1 MGDKMNLTVAVLSS
15 LFLIL
20 ISGIAWV
27 IVRINSRRLS
37 RIDDELRAI
46 KVILSEM
53 PNDDGLKEYMF
64 AQDQQLR
71 GIVEKLD
78 TQPSS
83 DVLHQYIH
91 DQANQ
96 IIAIISTHDEDRES
110 RVTKTDLEISLR
122 VTNKLLEKVL
132 WSLRFDEDKYVE
144 SNEVNTNG
152 PEYQGRKNITR
163 MDTQNTNDCDNLDDK
178 VSMKKILEKSDDS
191 YSALLKFMD
200 KSGKSGTEALHA
212 LEATKVMRSR

>member
-1 MGDKMNLTVAVLSS
+1 MDLTVAVLSS

-27 IVRINSRRLS
+27 IIRIHSRRLS

-46 KVILSEM
+46 KVILSGM
-53 PNDDGLKEYMF
+53 PNDGGLKEYMF

-83 DVLHQYIH
+83 DVLHQSIH

-96 IIAIISTHDEDRES
+96 IIAIISTHDEDGKS

-122 VTNKLLEKVL
+122 VTNELLEKVL

-144 SNEVNTNG
+144 SNEANTNG
-152 PEYQGRKNITR
+152 SDYQGRKNITR
-163 MDTQNTNDCDNLDDK
+163 METQNTNDCDNLDDK
-178 VSMKKILEKSDDS
+178 VSMKSILEKSEDG
-191 YSALLKFMD
+191 YNAILKYMD
-200 KSGKSGTEALHA
+200 KTGKSGTEALHA
-212 LEATKVMRSR
+212 LESTDVMRNR